1 MSKQNEV
8 GMSSE
13 QVDVQTVVIEEQP
26 LWISLRSERVE
37 APESLT
43 GGERKRP
50 PLYDI
55 GLSRRVPITIDIP
68 ALELS
73 ITFHD
78 REVA

>member
-8 GMSSE
+8 TVSCGK
-13 QVDVQTVVIEEQP
+13 TVVIEEQP

-50 PLYDI
+50 PIYDI
-55 GLSRRVPITIDIP
+55 GLSQQVPVTIDIP
-68 ALELS
+68 SLELS
-73 ITFHD
+73 ITIHHQ
-78 REVA
+78 REEVA

>member
-1 MSKQNEV
+1 MSKQNEETV
-8 GMSSE
+8 SCE
-13 QVDVQTVVIEEQP
+13 QQTVVIEEQP

-37 APESLT
+37 APESLI

-55 GLSRRVPITIDIP
+55 GLSRRVPVTIDIP

-78 REVA
+78 QEVA

>member
-1 MSKQNEV
+1 MSKENEV
-8 GMSSE
+8 SVSSE
-13 QVDVQTVVIEEQP
+13 KTVVIEEQP

-37 APESLT
+37 APESLV

-55 GLSRRVPITIDIP
+55 GLTQRVPITIEIP
-68 ALELS
+68 SLELS
-73 ITFHD
+73 ITLHD

>member
-8 GMSSE
+8 TVSCGK
-13 QVDVQTVVIEEQP
+13 TVVIEEQP

-55 GLSRRVPITIDIP
+55 GLSHRMPVTIDIP
-68 ALELS
+68 SLELS
-73 ITFHD
+73 ITIHSQ
-78 REVA
+78 REEVA

>member
-8 GMSSE
+8 STSSE
-13 QVDVQTVVIEEQP
+13 QQTVVIEEQP

-37 APESLT
+37 APESLV

-55 GLSRRVPITIDIP
+55 GLSHRAPVTIDIP
-68 ALELS
+68 SLELS
-73 ITFHD
+73 ITIHD